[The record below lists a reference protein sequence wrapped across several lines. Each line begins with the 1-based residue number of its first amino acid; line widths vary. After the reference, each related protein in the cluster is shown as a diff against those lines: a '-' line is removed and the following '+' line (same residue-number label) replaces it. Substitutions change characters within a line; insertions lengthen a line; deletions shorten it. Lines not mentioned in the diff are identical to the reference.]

1 MRLKFIMV
9 LFSVLAL
16 TSCASN
22 GFPQAAIAGC
32 GEFSAIGTFTKTEAR
47 GKALWLSDGDL
58 AARLTVADVIALAES
73 MGCSE

>member
-9 LFSVLAL
+9 LLSVLAL
-16 TSCASN
+16 TSCASS
-22 GFPQAAIAGC
+22 GVPSGAVAWC
-32 GEFSAIGTFTKTEAR
+32 GSFDYTGTFTKSETNGR
-47 GKALWLSDGDL
+47 ALGLSDGDL

>member
-1 MRLKFIMV
+1 MRFKFIMV
-9 LFSVLAL
+9 LLSVLVL
-16 TSCASN
+16 TSCASS
-22 GFPQAAIAGC
+22 GAPKGAIAGC

-47 GKALWLSDGDL
+47 GKALWLSDSDL

>member
-9 LFSVLAL
+9 LLSAIVL
-16 TSCASN
+16 TSCASS
-22 GFPQAAIAGC
+22 GAPKGAIAGC

-58 AARLTVADVIALAES
+58 AARLTVDDVIALAES
-73 MGCSE
+73 MGCGQ

>member
-9 LFSVLAL
+9 LLSVIVL
-16 TSCASN
+16 TSCASS
-22 GFPQAAIAGC
+22 GAPKGAIAGC

-58 AARLTVADVIALAES
+58 AARLTVEDVIALAES
-73 MGCSE
+73 MGCNQ

>member
-1 MRLKFIMV
+1 MRTLIIVMLLV
-9 LFSVLAL
+9 M

-47 GKALWLSDGDL
+47 GKALWLSDSDL

-73 MGCSE
+73 MGCSD